1 MYDTVGSA
9 VEGTEEGLVREHDL
23 TSAAHSQRRHAS
35 DVAAARRG
43 DQDAF
48 IAILQNHDRRLR
60 RIASC
65 LLGDRDLMDDAL
77 QEVAVKA
84 ARALPALRDPDAV
97 GAWLSRTA
105 YRTCVDMLRRQRGL
119 VLLHPRTFPNPVS
132 APPTSS
138 TSWLRAMPWHD
149 SLRRSLRSSG
159 SPWCWST
166 RRAST
171 IAWRPRYWTSPPAH
185 RLAALQGPG
194 SVAPGSLCLP
204 SGGAVMNEHPD
215 TTQRDEEVGRL
226 LDTVEL
232 DHGPAYWDRARSAT
246 GPQLAKLRRRPLWAR
261 RPYQVGVAAAAAAAV
276 VAVVLIGLPSRNGG
290 SPTPANAA
298 QLMLSAMDNGL
309 LNTTTVRGDFSE
321 ITTVDAPGHAPA
333 WAEWRGS
340 FAADAAGDSRYEIAF
355 AGRSAGVGVV
365 SRTTRAGPAVPSSDR
380 PNAIWAVLP
389 PARYVS
395 LYDAGA
401 MAVRWA
407 AWNSNGKL
415 VDHGSARRWPT
426 FLWEPAPDDLL
437 QFWVNNLGQAA
448 LVQAAVAG
456 TANLPVRAVT
466 YEGRPAWQATIDL
479 RPWYRKAA
487 YFRVLREVVTV
498 DQASGFIVRTVLSAT
513 PGPAS
518 KTPGFPYALSPYTI
532 ELRITHL
539 KTGSTLPAGA
549 FTELPEGVPNP
560 APSGASVKPSG
571 TPPLTSG
578 TLAQAAASAGFRPLT
593 PDPLPAGFV
602 FSAASSSAH
611 MGIGSMISRF
621 AVSPREVDQLYRRG
635 FEWFELDVCP
645 WNGQNRE
652 LEDQDLEALKEVL
665 PPSKLDVV
673 VLHGGSQAGATAYL
687 SQGSFSGDAAPE
699 WFSDHGMLPLAV
711 SSTLE
716 LYGKGYCVYLSGN
729 VPSEELLQI
738 ANSLH
743 AAGP

>member
-1 MYDTVGSA
+1 
-9 VEGTEEGLVREHDL
+9 
-23 TSAAHSQRRHAS
+23 
-35 DVAAARRG
+35 
-43 DQDAF
+43 
-48 IAILQNHDRRLR
+48 
-60 RIASC
+60 
-65 LLGDRDLMDDAL
+65 MDDAL

-84 ARALPALRDPDAV
+84 ARALPTLRDPNAV
-97 GAWLSRTA
+97 GAWLSRTT
-105 YRTCVDMLRRQRGL
+105 YRTCVDLLHRRRGL
-119 VLLHPRTFPNPVS
+119 VLL
-132 APPTSS
+132 APEDLPEPDASGADFVDELGARDAVTRLLATLTPEQRLAVVLVDQEGLDYHLAAEILGISS
-138 TSWLRAMPWHD
+138 GTIGSRLSKARAV
-149 SLRRSLRSSG
+149 LRRAVIASGLKERSDNSA
-159 SPWCWST
+159 
-166 RRAST
+166 RRRGGPPSRHGRARPRPGLLGRGALDDGAAAGQAPAAST
-171 IAWRPRYWTSPPAH
+171 VG
-185 RLAALQGPG
+185 AA
-194 SVAPGSLCLP
+194 
-204 SGGAVMNEHPD
+204 
-215 TTQRDEEVGRL
+215 
-226 LDTVEL
+226 
-232 DHGPAYWDRARSAT
+232 
-246 GPQLAKLRRRPLWAR
+246 
-261 RPYQVGVAAAAAAAV
+261 PYQVGVAAAAAAAV

-560 APSGASVKPSG
+560 APYGASVKPSG

-602 FSAASSSAH
+602 FSAASSNAH
-611 MGIGSMISRF
+611 MGIGSMISQF

-635 FEWFELDVCP
+635 FRCSSWMSAPGTAKPGAGGPGSGSTERGAAAVQAGCCRAARRLAGGRHSLPVSGVFLRGRSPSGSQITACCRWRSPRLWSSTARATASTCP
-645 WNGQNRE
+645 ATSRARSCSRSRTRCMPPGHSRRLPTPTRPRAPLRCRARSLTRE
-652 LEDQDLEALKEVL
+652 LTTVPVL
-665 PPSKLDVV
+665 CWLCPSGSRSEPCETRHHPP
-673 VLHGGSQAGATAYL
+673 A
-687 SQGSFSGDAAPE
+687 
-699 WFSDHGMLPLAV
+699 
-711 SSTLE
+711 
-716 LYGKGYCVYLSGN
+716 LSGCD
-729 VPSEELLQI
+729 V
-738 ANSLH
+738 A
-743 AAGP
+743 